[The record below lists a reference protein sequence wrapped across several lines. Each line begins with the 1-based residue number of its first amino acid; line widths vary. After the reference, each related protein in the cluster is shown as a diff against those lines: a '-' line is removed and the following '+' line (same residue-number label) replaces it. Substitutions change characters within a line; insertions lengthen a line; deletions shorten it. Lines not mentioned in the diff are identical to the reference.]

1 MEEKLEQINRQ
12 NGNNYDQVVGTILIS
27 HGNKSIVKHA
37 TNYYLIDGDYKDK
50 KEILFSPQE
59 AKEKYPSLMYLF
71 ASIVDDNELS
81 DEQLDMFINVIKKHW

>member
-37 TNYYLIDGDYKDK
+37 TNYYLIDGDYK
-50 KEILFSPQE
+50 
-59 AKEKYPSLMYLF
+59 
-71 ASIVDDNELS
+71 
-81 DEQLDMFINVIKKHW
+81 IKKKYYFHLKKQKKNILH